1 MNMSIRDFNIQNY
14 ESTEQPNGSY
24 LNKWGEVHW
33 YDTHGNLHRED
44 GPAVI
49 FRSGKIGWY
58 LNDHFYKFD
67 AWLIKLNKTD
77 EAKMMLRLQYE

>member
-1 MNMSIRDFNIQNY
+1 MSIRDFNIQNY

-33 YDTHGNLHRED
+33 YDTYGNLHRED

-49 FRSGKIGWY
+49 YANGDVYWFIGGIRMYSINEWF
-58 LNDHFYKFD
+58 NNTC
-67 AWLIKLNKTD
+67 ITD
-77 EAKMMLRLQYE
+77 EDKMMLRLQYG